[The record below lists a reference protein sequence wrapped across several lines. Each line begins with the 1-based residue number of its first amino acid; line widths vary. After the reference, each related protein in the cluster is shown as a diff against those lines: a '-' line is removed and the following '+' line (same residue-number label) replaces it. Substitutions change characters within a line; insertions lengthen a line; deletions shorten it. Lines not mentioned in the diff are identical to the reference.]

1 MIMVSTF
8 SDNYPPEYGNY
19 AYRLFFHA
27 NECILIDIIT
37 IDHPVQGGAYEY

>member
-8 SDNYPPEYGNY
+8 SDN
-19 AYRLFFHA
+19 YRLFFHA

-37 IDHPVQGGAYEY
+37 IDHPVQGGTYEY